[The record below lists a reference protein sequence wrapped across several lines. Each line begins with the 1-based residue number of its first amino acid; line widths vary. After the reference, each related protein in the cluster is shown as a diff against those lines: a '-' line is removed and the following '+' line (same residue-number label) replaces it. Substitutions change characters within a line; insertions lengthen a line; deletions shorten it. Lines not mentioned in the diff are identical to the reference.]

1 MTNLSLL
8 KQQVQIYSE
17 KVNALTEITEN
28 ALKKANETFKGDLY
42 LEKSKEINTQYRN
55 TKDEYKVCVLE
66 ALSEVVSEF
75 KEKLEGESTSTATSE
90 AMNDITVLQLIGII
104 NESEL
109 KVYAEKYKEY
119 PMILSYLKQ
128 IGEQNGYYLDY
139 KNIDDANK
147 IIESLEM
154 KTKDLLENY
163 APSNVSY
170 DHRVMLLDEGGYY
183 DMIEKSLNDFIEDT
197 VVIVTK
203 ISVIK

>member
-1 MTNLSLL
+1 MIKLNLL

>member
-75 KEKLEGESTSTATSE
+75 KEKLEGKSTATCTSE